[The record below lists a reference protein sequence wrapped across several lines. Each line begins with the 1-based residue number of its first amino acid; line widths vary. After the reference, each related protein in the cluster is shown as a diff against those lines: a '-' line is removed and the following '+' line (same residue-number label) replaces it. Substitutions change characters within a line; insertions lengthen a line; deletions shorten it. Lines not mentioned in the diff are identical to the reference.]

1 MENYKAINSDGIP
14 HDEHPRGAGPSSQ
27 KVAILRNHTQP
38 SYKQPGP
45 NFIFEVKTRDVPS
58 FKDDEVLVKI
68 LVSGV
73 CGTDLAIAKGYLG
86 ESKEILG
93 HEGIGYIIGCGQKV
107 KSPYA
112 KLSQYV
118 GVGWLRDACG
128 SCTPCTRDTTRC
140 EIKVYS
146 GVNVDGTL
154 ASYAV
159 VPDRYITPVPD
170 DVAPELLAPIMCA
183 GVTAYKALKV
193 AKVTP
198 GSWVLISGAGGGVG
212 MLAIA
217 YAKAMGYR
225 VVAVDMGSRKAGACL
240 AGGAEAYVD
249 CGDVKDVR
257 EEVARATQGRLC
269 AAAIVCAGVAVA
281 YEQAIECLDYFGTLV
296 AVGIMPR
303 TAKLGINPLK
313 FIDFGIRFVGSITG
327 DRIDVAE
334 AVEFVRRGLVV
345 PKVTVIGFDE
355 LGDYVKR
362 MDEMEGKLVVRTGA
376 DE

>member
-1 MENYKAINSDGIP
+1 MEDYKAIDNDG
-14 HDEHPRGAGPSSQ
+14 HPRDEPPRRAGPPLQ
-27 KVAILRNHTQP
+27 KVAILRN
-38 SYKQPGP
+38 PGP
-45 NFIFEVKTRDVPS
+45 NFTFEVKNRDVPS
-58 FKDDEVLVKI
+58 FKDDEVLVRI

-93 HEGIGYIIGCGQKV
+93 HEGIGYIVGCGKKV
-107 KSPYA
+107 KSPHA
-112 KLSQYV
+112 KQLQHV

-128 SCTPCTRDTTRC
+128 SCTPCSRDTPRC

-193 AKVTP
+193 ANVTP

-225 VVAVDMGSRKAGACL
+225 VIAVDMGSQKAGACL
-240 AGGAEAYVD
+240 GGGAEAYID
-249 CGDVKDVR
+249 CGEVKDVK
-257 EEVARATQGRLC
+257 EAVVRATQGGLC

-296 AVGIMPR
+296 AVGIMPP

-313 FIDFGIRFVGSITG
+313 FIDFGIRITG

-345 PKVTVIGFDE
+345 PKVTVIGLDE
-355 LGDYVKR
+355 LDDYVKR

-376 DE
+376 DDYV